1 MFNNQLTLNDGRQ
14 LSYAV
19 YGNPRGFPIL
29 FFHGTPG
36 SRYECSFVDGQQLGE
51 DTCMIVV
58 DRPGYGLSDPKNN
71 RTILNWT
78 NDVKQLLDHLGL
90 LKVDVVGVSGGGPY
104 ALACAVKLEE
114 YVNHVAIV
122 CGIGPLAI
130 SGDSGSV
137 SDDEKRSSIEKELS
151 APEKMAEQIAQMH
164 AHPEAMGEETT
175 NNLSEFDRSV
185 IMPDIVKKWIKNV
198 KEATRSPEGMITD
211 YKLLLQSWEVALNEI
226 SIPVYFWH
234 GYQDDMV
241 SLQHPRFLA
250 EQIQGAELE
259 FIEGAGHLGAA
270 IVGTRNAVSLFKEK
284 RESNDF

>member
-1 MFNNQLTLNDGRQ
+1 M
-14 LSYAV
+14 
-19 YGNPRGFPIL
+19 
-29 FFHGTPG
+29 
-36 SRYECSFVDGQQLGE
+36 
-51 DTCMIVV
+51 
-58 DRPGYGLSDPKNN
+58 
-71 RTILNWT
+71 
-78 NDVKQLLDHLGL
+78 
-90 LKVDVVGVSGGGPY
+90 DVVGVSGEGPY
-104 ALACAVKLEE
+104 ALACAAKLEE

-151 APEKMAEQIAQMH
+151 APE
-164 AHPEAMGEETT
+164 AMGDETT
-175 NNLSEFDRSV
+175 NNLSEFDRS
-185 IMPDIVKKWIKNV
+185 IITPAIVKKWLENV

-211 YKLLLQSWEVALNEI
+211 YKLLLQPWELALDEI
-226 SIPVYFWH
+226 SMPVYFWH
-234 GYQDDMV
+234 GDQDDMV

-259 FIEGAGHLGAA
+259 IIEGAGHLGAA